1 MSATSAGFLHRG
13 EAAGKCRV
21 VRFALLR
28 VAIRACACDRC
39 PGTSTDIQVR
49 GLSCSARQVEGL
61 KGTLPR
67 NSSARLSRSRA
78 AQRSDPGHL
87 PQACLRSQTPGDPVH
102 RLDTRSD
109 GSGTFTTRRLGADR
123 AEHSGPERPVIR
135 QRADPPQCRRQ
146 AKTHRMGASEADP
159 FPVRYHRSTRR
170 VDTRLG
176 CGQIVHH
183 DRNLMKPDDA
193 VLAGA

>member
-28 VAIRACACDRC
+28 VAIRACVCNRWA
-39 PGTSTDIQVR
+39 GTSTDMRVR

-87 PQACLRSQTPGDPVH
+87 PHACLRSQTPATQFTGWILGPTDQAPSP
-102 RLDTRSD
+102 LDD
-109 GSGTFTTRRLGADR
+109 W
-123 AEHSGPERPVIR
+123 
-135 QRADPPQCRRQ
+135 
-146 AKTHRMGASEADP
+146 
-159 FPVRYHRSTRR
+159 VRTAPSI
-170 VDTRLG
+170 
-176 CGQIVHH
+176 Q
-183 DRNLMKPDDA
+183 DRNVQSSGSVPIPRS
-193 VLAGA
+193 AGAKPRLIEWVQQKRTISQSVITVRLAASTCESNAGRSSTTTATS